1 MTNRELAKEHF
12 EQLTVTGREQQFLAF
27 NLPLKWAYARWSQI
41 PKDVQRGYTKQLIK
55 VTK

>member
-27 NLPLKWAYARWSQI
+27 NLPMKWAYARWSQI
-41 PKDVQRGYTKQLIK
+41 PKDVQRGYIKQIVKETK
-55 VTK
+55 